1 MNNTY
6 FKIQNFQEDSYF
18 VTILSTEMSSVY
30 WAELIEALIELEASE
45 KTIYFDF
52 ILRNGI
58 SDRFYVSKTDRNYS
72 LVSDVKKCQTTN
84 NLSHIADSFFAKNLT
99 YVERSVMTQ
108 RQKAIYYKRLAL
120 LNK

>member
-1 MNNTY
+1 MNSTY
-6 FKIQNFQEDSYF
+6 FRIQNFQEDSYF

-30 WAELIEALIELEASE
+30 WAELIDALIELEASE

-72 LVSDVKKCQTTN
+72 IVSDVRKCQATH
-84 NLSHIADSFFAKNLT
+84 NLSLIADSFFAENLT
-99 YVERSVMTQ
+99 YVERSVMPQ
-108 RQKAIYYKRLAL
+108 KQKAIYYKRLAL

>member
-1 MNNTY
+1 MNSTY
-6 FKIQNFQEDSYF
+6 FRIQNFQEDSYF

-58 SDRFYVSKTDRNYS
+58 YDRFYVSKTDRNYS
-72 LVSDVKKCQTTN
+72 LVSDVRKCQTTH
-84 NLSHIADSFFAKNLT
+84 NLSHIADSFFAENIT